1 MGEEKP
7 KRTFQEEIEV
17 AGNEVVGRVK
27 ELIEQGNVRRIIVR
41 NAEDRV
47 LLEIPLT
54 AGVVAG
60 GAMVAFLPALA
71 ALGAFA
77 ALVARVKIEVI
88 REIKEGEDLS
98 IEADQPESS
107 KKKVEI
113 LVDDEEESVAKRSVN
128 KAENSVDRADEA
140 VRKLKSDPD
149 EDGS

>member
-27 ELIEQGNVRRIIVR
+27 ELIEQGNIRRIIIR
-41 NAEDRV
+41 NAEDQV

-88 REIKEGEDLS
+88 REVKEGEE
-98 IEADQPESS
+98 IPGEATQPESS

-113 LVDDEEESVAKRSVN
+113 LIDDEEENVAKKSVD
-128 KAENSVDRADEA
+128 KAQNAVDRADEA
-140 VRKLKSDPD
+140 VRKLKVEPD